1 MVVLVVVGIL
11 VLFNSSSRSINIQTV
26 VDVLGE
32 AISDVVVVV
41 TGVVAAVIV
50 VIVIVALLVTVNS
63 GNISSI
69 CSI

>member
-11 VLFNSSSRSINIQTV
+11 VLFNSSSRSNNIQTV

-32 AISDVVVVV
+32 AMSDVVVVV

-50 VIVIVALLVTVNS
+50 VIVMVANLVTVNS
-63 GNISSI
+63 SNISSI